1 MSLTVYILPMIH
13 VHSFN
18 KDAFI
23 KLVLLFYYKCP
34 FEFYTLKSLGT
45 LNRDLDLQSHNW
57 LDPPCHLQLVFTS
70 TLGTLN
76 QIHVIGHH
84 DLSVSMCRAY
94 SDADKEEIDM
104 EKQVHGFIS

>member
-1 MSLTVYILPMIH
+1 MSLTVYIPPMIY

-23 KLVLLFYYKCP
+23 KLVLLFYYKSP
-34 FEFYTLKSLGT
+34 IEFNTLGSLAT
-45 LNRDLDLQSHNW
+45 LDRDFDIQSHNW

-70 TLGTLN
+70 TLGSLN

-104 EKQVHGFIS
+104 KKQSAWIY